1 MEEAVNSGMRILEQY
16 VRDDYTGYLA
26 PVDAYE
32 LDAKTFNSVCD
43 TESPRGILVVCAL
56 PDAGAMSFTSQD
68 WLLVLHEVADPGNM
82 GTLMRTA
89 EAAGAR
95 GIVLVGSTVD
105 PWSPK
110 VVRASAG
117 AVFHVPIWQ
126 IDSLSVLSQTG
137 VRLLGTTSHDSLG
150 VSHIESVY
158 EADLDGLVGIV
169 LGNEAHGL
177 PADADVDSWVT
188 VEHVGRSESLN
199 VAMAGTVIAM
209 HVARH
214 RTRSAQ

>member
-1 MEEAVNSGMRILEQY
+1 VTSGVRILEQY
-16 VRDDYTGYLA
+16 VRENYDGYLA
-26 PVDAYE
+26 PLDAFE
-32 LDAKTFNSVCD
+32 LDTKTFNAVCD
-43 TESPRGILVVCAL
+43 TESPRGILLVCAM
-56 PDAGAMSFTSQD
+56 PDSGAMTFTHQD
-68 WLLVLHEVADPGNM
+68 WLLVLHEVSDPGNL

-95 GIVLVGSTVD
+95 GVVLVGSTVD

-117 AVFHVPIWQ
+117 AVFHVPVWQ
-126 IDSLSVLSQTG
+126 IDSLQVLSDAG
-137 VRLLGTTSHDSLG
+137 VRLIGTTSHDSLG

-158 EADLDGLVGIV
+158 ESDLDGLLGIV

-177 PADADVDSWVT
+177 PADAEVDSWVT

-209 HVARH
+209 QVARH
-214 RTRSAQ
+214 RARSGQ

>member
-1 MEEAVNSGMRILEQY
+1 MEEAVKSGVRILEQY
-16 VRDDYTGYLA
+16 VRDDYNDYFA
-26 PVDAYE
+26 PIDAYE

-43 TESPRGILVVCAL
+43 TESPRGILVVCAM
-56 PDAGAMSFTSQD
+56 PDAGPMAFESDD
-68 WLLVLHEVADPGNM
+68 WLLVLHEVSDPGNM

-117 AVFHVPIWQ
+117 AVFHVPVWQ
-126 IDSLSVLSQTG
+126 VDSLNVLSEVG

-150 VSHIESVY
+150 VSHLESVY
-158 EADLDGLVGIV
+158 DADLTGLFGIV

-177 PADADVDSWVT
+177 PSDAPVDSWVT

-209 HVARH
+209 HIARH
-214 RTRSAQ
+214 RARGQQ

>member
-1 MEEAVNSGMRILEQY
+1 MRLVEQY
-16 VRDDYTGYLA
+16 VRDGYDGYIA
-26 PVDAYE
+26 PIDAFE
-32 LDAKTFNSVCD
+32 LDTKTFNSVCD
-43 TESPRGILVVCAL
+43 TESPRGVLAVCSM
-56 PDAGAMSFTSQD
+56 PDSGPMVFTDTD

-110 VVRASAG
+110 VIRASAG
-117 AVFHVPIWQ
+117 AVFHVPVWH
-126 IDSLSVLSQTG
+126 IDSLRVLSESG

-150 VSHIESVY
+150 VSHLESVY
-158 EADLDGLVGIV
+158 DADLNGLLGVV

-177 PADADVDSWVT
+177 PADADVDSWIT

-209 HVARH
+209 QVARH
-214 RTRSAQ
+214 RTQGAQ